1 MHAIPIQ
8 LAQETGNFAL
18 MQAALAGRSSG
29 RFSYA
34 DAMGILARDTRQDPT
49 LMSLSPSD
57 VHIATALSKMLVAYP
72 NRDFVADLV
81 LPVVPVDKR
90 TDFIFQ
96 LPVETMQT
104 IAQAQLAGQRSR
116 PNEIK
121 YSINHTL
128 TYNVKDYGLID
139 FVSKDE
145 IGNADA
151 PLRPYDYAQRI
162 VVNFLKLAR
171 EIRVAAVAFG
181 AGNYTGQTSALSG
194 ASRWDTPTGDPVVDI
209 LGAIEQ
215 TFVRPN
221 TMVIGGQVWP
231 KLRTNPNVIKYVLG
245 RPSTKSGATPL
256 VVDLDTFAQAFE
268 LDRVVIGRAKYN
280 NAAEGAA
287 VSSAYIWGKS
297 CALIRVEEQP
307 NPRETSAF
315 GYTYRYGS
323 QTMQTQIVPE
333 MLHGVRGGDFIKVTH
348 SDDEQ
353 AVGGAN
359 SGYLFTTV
367 IS

>member
-1 MHAIPIQ
+1 VNLQ
-8 LAQETGNFAL
+8 LVADSGRFDL
-18 MQAALAGRSSG
+18 MQAALALRSGGHLDLPSVAHLMALDS
-29 RFSYA
+29 RS
-34 DAMGILARDTRQDPT
+34 PV
-49 LMSLSPSD
+49 LMSLAPSD
-57 VHIATALSKMLVAYP
+57 VHIASALTKMLVAYS
-72 NRDFVADLV
+72 NREFVADMV
-81 LPVVPVDKR
+81 SPVVAVDKR

-96 LPVETMQT
+96 LPVDTMQT
-104 IAQAQLAGQRSR
+104 VANAQLAGQRAR

-145 IGNADA
+145 IANADA

-171 EIRVAAVAFG
+171 EIRVAAVTFATGSYG
-181 AGNYTGQTSALSG
+181 ANVSTLSG
-194 ASRWDTPTGDPVVDI
+194 ANRWDTPTGDPVADI
-209 LGAIEQ
+209 LAAQEVC
-215 TFVRPN
+215 FVRPN
-221 TMVIGGQVWP
+221 VFTIGGQVWP

-280 NAAEGAA
+280 SAAEGATA
-287 VSSAYIWGKS
+287 VSSYIWGKS
-297 CALIRVEEQP
+297 ATLTRVEEQP

-315 GYTYRYGS
+315 QYTYRFGS

-333 MLHGVRGGDFIKVTH
+333 LLAGVRGGDYIKVTH
-348 SDDEQ
+348 SDDDRV
-353 AVGGAN
+353 VGGVN
-359 SGYLFTTV
+359 SGYMFATV

>member
-1 MHAIPIQ
+1 MTAYPIH
-8 LAQETGNFAL
+8 LAQESGNFAM
-18 MQAALAGRSSG
+18 MQAALAGRSGG
-29 RFSYA
+29 RFSVN
-34 DAMGILARDTRQDPT
+34 DAMALLARQSSDPT
-49 LMSLSPSD
+49 LMSLAPSD
-57 VHIATALSKMLVAYP
+57 VHIASALSKMLVAYS
-72 NRDFVADLV
+72 NRELVADMV
-81 LPVVPVDKR
+81 LPVVAVDKR

-104 IAQAQLAGQRSR
+104 IAQAQITGQRSR

-128 TYNVKDYGLID
+128 TYNVSDFGLID

-145 IGNADA
+145 LSNADA

-162 VVNFLKLAR
+162 IVNFLKLAR
-171 EIRVAAVAFG
+171 EIRAAAVVFAT
-181 AGNYTGQTSALSG
+181 GNYTGQTSALSG
-194 ASRWDTPTGDPVVDI
+194 AAMWDTPTGDPVTDI
-209 LGAIEQ
+209 LTKIEQ

-231 KLRTNPNVIKYVLG
+231 KLRTNPNVLKYVLG

-256 VVDLDTFAQAFE
+256 VVDKDTFAQAFE
-268 LDRVVIGRAKYN
+268 LDNVIIGRAKYN
-280 NAAEGAA
+280 NAAEGAT
-287 VSSAYIWGKS
+287 VSSTYIWGKS

-315 GYTYRYGS
+315 GYTYRFGS
-323 QTMQTQIVPE
+323 QTMQTTIVPE
-333 MLHGVRGGDFIKVTH
+333 LLHGVRGGDFVKVTH
-348 SDDEQ
+348 SDDEKT
-353 AVGGAN
+353 VGGPN

-367 IS
+367 IT